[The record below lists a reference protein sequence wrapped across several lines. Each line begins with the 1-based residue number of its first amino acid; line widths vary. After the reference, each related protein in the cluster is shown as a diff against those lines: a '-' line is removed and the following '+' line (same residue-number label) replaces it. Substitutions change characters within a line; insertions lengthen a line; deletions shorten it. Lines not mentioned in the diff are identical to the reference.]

1 MDLDIAMGDMRP
13 SKQLN
18 KISVTFYLR
27 IMHFSGQ

>member
-1 MDLDIAMGDMRP
+1 MDLDIAMVDIRP

-27 IMHFSGQ
+27 IVNFSGQ